1 MCGYPHGF
9 LPWASSLCAII
20 SDVRLVAIIAVAYV
34 LGLNCTVRHF
44 GGDAFPL
51 SVVRLPE
58 KTQAVLLL
66 GAHSVKHLWNSHCD
80 DPRQFVIDAARE
92 RGIPISFA
100 LSIARTES
108 NFRSHS
114 ISSTGAMGVMQL
126 MPTTA
131 RENGVIDPFD
141 PEQNARGAATFLES
155 LWKRYRGNRM
165 RIAAAYNAGP
175 ARVAQTGAMKLP
187 KETQG
192 YAKRVVARDKNS
204 RATPFAMN
212 DLKRAPVV
220 TPAAAQ
226 PNAASAAP

>member
-1 MCGYPHGF
+1 M
-9 LPWASSLCAII
+9 I
-20 SDVRLVAIIAVAYV
+20 VRLIAFIAVAYV

-58 KTQAVLLL
+58 KTQAVVLL
-66 GAHSVKHLWNSHCD
+66 GIHSVKHLWNDHCS
-80 DPRQFVIDAARE
+80 DPTQYVIEAARQN
-92 RGIPISFA
+92 GIPVSFA

-126 MPTTA
+126 MPNTA

-141 PEQNARGAATFLES
+141 PQENARGATNYLS
-155 LWKRYRGNRM
+155 TLWKRYRGNRM

-175 ARVAQTGAMKLP
+175 GRVSQKGALQIP
-187 KETQG
+187 RETHG
-192 YAKRVVARDKNS
+192 YAKRVLARDKS
-204 RATPFAMN
+204 TRAASIAMN
-212 DLKRAPVV
+212 DPDRVKPV
-220 TPAAAQ
+220 AAA
-226 PNAASAAP
+226 ATDTTATTH

>member
-1 MCGYPHGF
+1 M
-9 LPWASSLCAII
+9 
-20 SDVRLVAIIAVAYV
+20 DVRLIAFIAVAYV

-58 KTQAVLLL
+58 KTQAVVML
-66 GAHSVKHLWNSHCD
+66 GIHSVKHLWNDHCD
-80 DPRQFVIDAARE
+80 DPTQYVMQAARE
-92 RGIPISFA
+92 HGIPVSFA

-126 MPTTA
+126 MPNTA
-131 RENGVIDPFD
+131 RENGVVDPFD
-141 PEQNARGAATFLES
+141 PQDSARGAANYLST

-175 ARVAQTGAMKLP
+175 GRVSRKGALQIP
-187 KETQG
+187 RETQG
-192 YAKRVVARDKNS
+192 YAKRVLARDKNG
-204 RATPFAMN
+204 RAIAMN
-212 DLKRAPVV
+212 DAERGA
-220 TPAAAQ
+220 TPATT
-226 PNAASAAP
+226 AASTTH

>member
-1 MCGYPHGF
+1 M
-9 LPWASSLCAII
+9 I
-20 SDVRLVAIIAVAYV
+20 VRLIAFIAVAYV

-58 KTQAVLLL
+58 KTQAVVLL
-66 GAHSVKHLWNSHCD
+66 GIHSVKHLWNDHCD
-80 DPRQFVIDAARE
+80 DPTPYVMEAARE
-92 RGIPISFA
+92 HGIPVSFA

-126 MPTTA
+126 MPNTA

-141 PEQNARGAATFLES
+141 PQDNARGATNYLS
-155 LWKRYRGNRM
+155 TLWKRYRGNRM

-175 ARVAQTGAMKLP
+175 GRVSQKGALQIP
-187 KETQG
+187 RETQG
-192 YAKRVVARDKNS
+192 YAKRVLARDKS
-204 RATPFAMN
+204 ARATSIAMN
-212 DLKRAPVV
+212 DPDRVKP
-220 TPAAAQ
+220 PAAATV
-226 PNAASAAP
+226 AAPSTTAH

>member
-1 MCGYPHGF
+1 MVF
-9 LPWASSLCAII
+9 LRGARELCAII
-20 SDVRLVAIIAVAYV
+20 MDVRLIAIIAVAYV

-58 KTQAVLLL
+58 KTQAVLML
-66 GAHSVKHLWNSHCD
+66 GVHSFKHLWNSHCD
-80 DPRQFVIDAARE
+80 DPRPFVIDAARE

-131 RENGVIDPFD
+131 RENGVVDPYD
-141 PEQNARGAATFLES
+141 PEQNARGATAFLET
-155 LWKRYRGNRM
+155 LWKRYRGNRL

-175 ARVAQTGAMKLP
+175 GRVAQSGAMRLP

-204 RATPFAMN
+204 RVTPFAMN
-212 DLKRAPVV
+212 DLKRAPAVP
-220 TPAAAQ
+220 PAE
-226 PNAASAAP
+226 PRTNAASTAPQ

>member
-1 MCGYPHGF
+1 MCHHR
-9 LPWASSLCAII
+9 
-20 SDVRLVAIIAVAYV
+20 DVRLIAFIAVAYV

-58 KTQAVLLL
+58 KTQAVVLL
-66 GAHSVKHLWNSHCD
+66 GIHSVKHLWNDHCN
-80 DPRQFVIDAARE
+80 DPSQYVMEAARQN
-92 RGIPISFA
+92 GIPVSFA

-126 MPTTA
+126 MPNTA

-141 PEQNARGAATFLES
+141 PQENARGATNYLS
-155 LWKRYRGNRM
+155 TLWKRYRGNKL

-175 ARVAQTGAMKLP
+175 GRVSQKGALQIP
-187 KETQG
+187 RETQG
-192 YAKRVVARDKNS
+192 YAKRVLARDKGTRANS
-204 RATPFAMN
+204 IAMN
-212 DLKRAPVV
+212 DPDRVK
-220 TPAAAQ
+220 PAAA
-226 PNAASAAP
+226 AAAATTTTH